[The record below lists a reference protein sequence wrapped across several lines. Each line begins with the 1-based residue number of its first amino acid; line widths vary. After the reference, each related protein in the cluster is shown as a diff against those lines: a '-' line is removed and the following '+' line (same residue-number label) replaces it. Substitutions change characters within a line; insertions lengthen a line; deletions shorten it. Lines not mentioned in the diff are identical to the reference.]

1 MILISAGPSP
11 GVLQTPEIA
20 RQIIAARHPVEV
32 VFEPETHRFI
42 GRAAFADPASVV
54 SAPTSSPEAILFA
67 PATAG
72 TVARLA
78 HGLNF
83 GWIGELYAGSRCPV
97 FVAPDLDETTAK
109 HPAVVENLE
118 TLRSDGFAV
127 IGTGAFD
134 SAYEVSSAVLG
145 GLGGPLS
152 GKRIVV
158 TAGGTREPIDSVRFV
173 GNRSSGKM
181 GLAVARVA
189 RRLGASVVLVAANI
203 AEIEPGVETHVVESV
218 GELREA
224 TLRLVEGAD
233 ALVMAAA
240 VSDFRPAKV
249 AETKLRRRDGLVVE
263 MVATEDILKEVR
275 RRNASLFVVGFAA
288 SHGDPR
294 PDAREKL
301 VSKGAD
307 LLVGND
313 ISGAGIG
320 FGADDNEVYIV
331 GDGLERFVSRTTKA
345 RVARAILDLVVD
357 GIHKERHIQNG
368 AGEDDGGHDAG

>member
-11 GVLQTPEIA
+11 KVLQTPEIA
-20 RQIIAARHPVEV
+20 RQISAAGHPVEIIL
-32 VFEPETHRFI
+32 EPETHRFI

-54 SAPTSSPEAILFA
+54 SAPTAPPEAIILA
-67 PATAG
+67 AATAG
-72 TVARLA
+72 TIARLA
-78 HGLNF
+78 HGLSFEWNYEF
-83 GWIGELYAGSRCPV
+83 NTRGVRPV
-97 FVAPDLDETTAK
+97 FVAPDLDEATAK

-118 TLRSDGFAV
+118 TLRSDGCMV
-127 IGTGAFD
+127 VGTGVFA
-134 SAYEVSSAVLG
+134 SAYAVSAAVLG
-145 GLGGPLS
+145 GLGGPLA

-158 TAGGTREPIDSVRFV
+158 TAGGTRESIDSVRFV

-181 GLAVARVA
+181 GLAVAREA
-189 RRLGASVVLVAANI
+189 RRLGASVVVVAANI
-203 AEIEPGVETHVVESV
+203 AEVEPGMETHAVESV
-218 GELREA
+218 EELREA

-249 AETKLRRRDGLVVE
+249 AGTKLRRRDGLMIE

-275 RRNASLFVVGFAA
+275 RRNAGLFVVGFAA

-301 VSKGAD
+301 RSKGTD

-313 ISGAGIG
+313 ISRPGAG
-320 FGADDNEVYIV
+320 FGADENEVYIV
-331 GDGLERFVSRTTKA
+331 GEGTERFVSQTTKIE
-345 RVARAILDLVVD
+345 VARAILEAMVA
-357 GIHKERHIQNG
+357 GIQKGRHG
-368 AGEDDGGHDAG
+368 